1 MTRVRFG
8 DQVSPQVSR
17 IAIGGA
23 ATLQNLADVD
33 TSTVGLAEG
42 YVLVY
47 DSASQKFQTTNVLN
61 HRGGIKKSL
70 KKSC

>member
-23 ATLQNLADVD
+23 ATLQNLAYVD
-33 TSTVGLAEG
+33 RITVGLAEV

-61 HRGGIKKSL
+61 HVTVNGGSF
-70 KKSC
+70 

>member
-1 MTRVRFG
+1 MSRVRFG
-8 DQVSPQVSR
+8 DQVSPQVAR

-47 DSASQKFQTTNVLN
+47 DSASQKFQTTTVLN
-61 HRGGIKKSL
+61 QVTVNGGSF
-70 KKSC
+70 

>member
-8 DQVSPQVSR
+8 DQVSPQVSL

-23 ATLQNLADVD
+23 ATIQNLADVD

-61 HRGGIKKSL
+61 HVTVNGGSF
-70 KKSC
+70 

>member
-1 MTRVRFG
+1 MSRVRFG

-61 HRGGIKKSL
+61 LSL
-70 KKSC
+70 IHI

>member
-1 MTRVRFG
+1 MSGVRFG

-61 HRGGIKKSL
+61 HVTVNGGSF
-70 KKSC
+70 

>member
-1 MTRVRFG
+1 MSRVRFG

-17 IAIGGA
+17 IAIGGE

-61 HRGGIKKSL
+61 HVTVNGGSF
-70 KKSC
+70 

>member
-1 MTRVRFG
+1 MSRVRFG

-17 IAIGGA
+17 IAIGGGA
-23 ATLQNLADVD
+23 PLQNLADVD

-61 HRGGIKKSL
+61 HVTVNGGSF
-70 KKSC
+70 